1 MLGLEDVGDRV
12 GSFVGGGVTG
22 LIVGDSVGIFV
33 VGSAVGFGVGCADGF
48 VVGPPL
54 DGDWVGNLLGFV
66 VVCISLGASVGD
78 VAIFKSAVGDG
89 VGSEPVE
96 DALKGE
102 SAVSEGEYVG

>member
-1 MLGLEDVGDRV
+1 MGALLGLEDVGDRV

-48 VVGPPL
+48 EVGSPV
-54 DGDWVGNLLGFV
+54 DGDWVGNLV
-66 VVCISLGASVGD
+66 VVCIPLGASVGD